1 MSSTWPQPPPTSVGS
16 PSAATQIRGTLHYG
30 VSATGVPNAW
40 QFYHVADSATQED
53 QDTFLS
59 ASIDNQTMP
68 QFHNSVRYGLSR
80 KREQYNLW
88 QQRGSGYFDPF
99 GSTLGQLVTITG
111 ANGYSATGRAVL
123 DYAGTYPQGHQ
134 LVSNRDQLLY
144 QGDYRITPHL
154 SALAGFHF
162 EDERGAEP
170 GSTYYL
176 PIERTNYDYL
186 ASVHGD
192 FKNRFFYTLGGS
204 LEHYSL
210 FGTQTTPRAGS
221 SFYALRPR
229 KGVFSGTRIL
239 FNYGDAVREPAL
251 TDQEDSLYSFLIAN
265 GGQST
270 IRQLHLSPLSAP
282 TARTYEGG
290 GEQSFLSQRI
300 VFRVIYFHNEF
311 GRQIEYVGPSLIPLL
326 LPNLT
331 PAEQNLL
338 QQFLQQSG
346 AYSLTVN
353 TEAFR
358 AQGHRI
364 HGRRRHRRQHLFA
377 RRLYLSRWSRA
388 ALLRQRQPGSN
399 RRTGANLRRHT
410 DRRHFAVAGS
420 ASVPPPSAYRLPL
433 GQLRQPPVY
442 RPLYLGICQP
452 QRRLH
457 LS

>member
-1 MSSTWPQPPPTSVGS
+1 M
-16 PSAATQIRGTLHYG
+16 
-30 VSATGVPNAW
+30 
-40 QFYHVADSATQED
+40 
-53 QDTFLS
+53 
-59 ASIDNQTMP
+59 
-68 QFHNSVRYGLSR
+68 
-80 KREQYNLW
+80 
-88 QQRGSGYFDPF
+88 GSGYFDPF

-290 GEQSFLSQRI
+290 GRAVLFEPANRVPRHLLS
-300 VFRVIYFHNEF
+300 
-311 GRQIEYVGPSLIPLL
+311 
-326 LPNLT
+326 
-331 PAEQNLL
+331 
-338 QQFLQQSG
+338 
-346 AYSLTVN
+346 
-353 TEAFR
+353 
-358 AQGHRI
+358 
-364 HGRRRHRRQHLFA
+364 
-377 RRLYLSRWSRA
+377 
-388 ALLRQRQPGSN
+388 
-399 RRTGANLRRHT
+399 
-410 DRRHFAVAGS
+410 
-420 ASVPPPSAYRLPL
+420 
-433 GQLRQPPVY
+433 
-442 RPLYLGICQP
+442 
-452 QRRLH
+452 
-457 LS
+457 